1 MFNKRESKRIL
12 THCNF
17 FPKNRKAQ
25 ELSTTTI
32 ILLVLGV
39 LILVV
44 LVIGFSTKWSAF
56 KNLISP
62 TNVDNLVE
70 DCNTACGLNSKFSF
84 CSAERLLR
92 VNEDKLE
99 TKTSC
104 AVLTETSNF
113 EKYNVEECS
122 VIECDL
128 KCEEIVIDSKTGRKD
143 LSSGK
148 YDVSELANDL
158 EPGQKCI
165 IN

>member
-1 MFNKRESKRIL
+1 MNKKG
-12 THCNF
+12 
-17 FPKNRKAQ
+17 Q

-44 LVIGFSTKWSAF
+44 LIIGFSTKWTAF

-62 TNVDNLVE
+62 TNVDNMVE
-70 DCNTACGLNSKFSF
+70 DCNTACGLNSKYSF

-99 TKTSC
+99 IKTSC
-104 AVLTETSNF
+104 AVLAEDSNF
-113 EKYNVEECS
+113 EKYSVEGCPA
-122 VIECDL
+122 IECDL
-128 KCEEIVIDSKTGRKD
+128 KCEEIVIDSKAGRKD
-143 LSSGK
+143 LDSGK
-148 YDVSELANDL
+148 YDVSGLANDL
-158 EPGQKCI
+158 EQGQKCI

>member
-1 MFNKRESKRIL
+1 MFNKKG
-12 THCNF
+12 
-17 FPKNRKAQ
+17 Q

-44 LVIGFSTKWSAF
+44 LIIGFSTKWTAF

-84 CSAERLLR
+84 CSAERNLR

-99 TKTSC
+99 VKTSC
-104 AVLTETSNF
+104 AVLAGASNF
-113 EKYNVEECS
+113 EKYSIGGCPA
-122 VIECDL
+122 IECEL
-128 KCEEIVIDSKTGRKD
+128 KCEDIVIDSKTGRKD
-143 LSSGK
+143 LDSGK